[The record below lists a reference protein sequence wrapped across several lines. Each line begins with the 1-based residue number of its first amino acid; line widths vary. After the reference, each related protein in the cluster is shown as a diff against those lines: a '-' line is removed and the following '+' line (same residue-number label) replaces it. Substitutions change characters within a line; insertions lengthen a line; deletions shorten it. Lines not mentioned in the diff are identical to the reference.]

1 MLDDGAIGRGDPSVR
16 HHFRDSVSDTMRIT
30 DLAAPRKIP
39 PGTGW
44 RKFVYSVSFHKINP
58 GESPRERH
66 YRNLQGRIRRHIRR
80 QYVITVVSGKGGVGV
95 TTMAACI
102 GGVFRECRPENVI
115 AIDAVPSFGTLADR
129 IDESPPGDY
138 AAIINDTDVQGYADI
153 REHLGQNTV
162 GLDVLAG
169 NRTSDQPAAHALI
182 GLVVVVLGAITI
194 GVATRKRWQT
204 AVVTAVVTVCGILA
218 AVAAVRMFRPV
229 SMQVLAICVLVGLL
243 VLIRMTPTVA
253 LWVAR
258 VRPPHFGSITGR
270 DLFARRAGMPVD
282 TVAPVS
288 EADADDED
296 NELTDIT
303 ARGTAIAASARLV
316 NAVQVGMCV
325 GVSLVLPAAVWGVLT
340 PRQPWAWLA
349 LLVAGLTV
357 GLFIT
362 QGRGFAAK
370 YQAVALVCGAS
381 AAVCAGV
388 LKYALDTPKGVQTG
402 LLWPAIFVAA
412 FAALG
417 LAVALVVPATRFR
430 PIIRLTVEWL
440 EVLAMIALLPAAAA
454 LGGLFAWLRH

>member
-169 NRTSDQPAAHALI
+169 NRTSDQPRPLVPAARREEYA
-182 GLVVVVLGAITI
+182 VLGHQLFGGLRQRRRGTGAGQIPRVDCLPSDQPDRAVGAQSACGRGQQT
-194 GVATRKRWQT
+194 GV
-204 AVVTAVVTVCGILA
+204 
-218 AVAAVRMFRPV
+218 
-229 SMQVLAICVLVGLL
+229 
-243 VLIRMTPTVA
+243 
-253 LWVAR
+253 
-258 VRPPHFGSITGR
+258 
-270 DLFARRAGMPVD
+270 RAGG
-282 TVAPVS
+282 S
-288 EADADDED
+288 
-296 NELTDIT
+296 
-303 ARGTAIAASARLV
+303 
-316 NAVQVGMCV
+316 
-325 GVSLVLPAAVWGVLT
+325 
-340 PRQPWAWLA
+340 
-349 LLVAGLTV
+349 
-357 GLFIT
+357 
-362 QGRGFAAK
+362 GRRID
-370 YQAVALVCGAS
+370 V
-381 AAVCAGV
+381 
-388 LKYALDTPKGVQTG
+388 
-402 LLWPAIFVAA
+402 
-412 FAALG
+412 
-417 LAVALVVPATRFR
+417 
-430 PIIRLTVEWL
+430 
-440 EVLAMIALLPAAAA
+440 
-454 LGGLFAWLRH
+454 